1 MGADAAQAE
10 VRRVKEDLE
19 SEKRRTKEL
28 QEQLDKANLKIRQI
42 EGSHLYLKP
51 LLQTIHQNLKI
62 VKQSQAG
69 LVSEKEAMIAYGES
83 LKAQGQGL
91 QEKVA
96 QVPIQL
102 QIDVFYSYSI

>member
-1 MGADAAQAE
+1 MILISCNI
-10 VRRVKEDLE
+10 K
-19 SEKRRTKEL
+19 
-28 QEQLDKANLKIRQI
+28 
-42 EGSHLYLKP
+42 
-51 LLQTIHQNLKI
+51 
-62 VKQSQAG
+62 
-69 LVSEKEAMIAYGES
+69 VSEKEAMIAYGES

>member
-42 EGSHLYLKP
+42 EGSHLSFAFAASALYVLAILTKKSSAK
-51 LLQTIHQNLKI
+51 KI
-62 VKQSQAG
+62 KSQ
-69 LVSEKEAMIAYGES
+69 I
-83 LKAQGQGL
+83 
-91 QEKVA
+91 
-96 QVPIQL
+96 
-102 QIDVFYSYSI
+102 